1 MVESELAAPAT
12 TATAAPIAIK
22 VLTLRPATV
31 VPAAAPAAAVPVA
44 GAAAGAG
51 VDWAI
56 ACAEAKHRIA
66 EAIRIFFMG
75 YPLRL
80 NRGNA
85 KLSHD
90 CSNISCASLCR
101 TVDGDHNL
109 CYFSLILNHP
119 PWFGSSGCCSA
130 LTKAIFQASAV
141 AGCWESPVRTPEKT
155 ESRLHVC
162 QVLAIPRKMQAS
174 RV

>member
-66 EAIRIFFMG
+66 EAIRIFFMR
-75 YPLRL
+75 YPFRL
-80 NRGNA
+80 NSGEMLNCYTIVATFFVLVCAARSMGTII
-85 KLSHD
+85 
-90 CSNISCASLCR
+90 SNIS
-101 TVDGDHNL
+101 
-109 CYFSLILNHP
+109 
-119 PWFGSSGCCSA
+119 GSSRRIGLA
-130 LTKAIFQASAV
+130 
-141 AGCWESPVRTPEKT
+141 
-155 ESRLHVC
+155 RLYGM
-162 QVLAIPRKMQAS
+162 LF
-174 RV
+174 